1 MERSKFEV
9 DANVVINSL
18 VSRVAALTHENAMKD
33 AYIQQLKQEIEELKK
48 KK

>member
-1 MERSKFEV
+1 MELNKFEV

-18 VSRVAALTHENAMKD
+18 VSRVAALTHENALKD
-33 AYIQQLKQEIEELKK
+33 AYIHQLKQEIEELKK

>member
-1 MERSKFEV
+1 MELKKFEV

-33 AYIQQLKQEIEELKK
+33 AYIQRLKQEIEELKK

>member
-1 MERSKFEV
+1 MELDKFEV

-33 AYIQQLKQEIEELKK
+33 AYIQRLKQEIEELKK

>member
-1 MERSKFEV
+1 MEQKQTNV
-9 DANVVINSL
+9 DANLVINSL
-18 VSRVAALTHENAMKD
+18 VSRVATLTHENALKD